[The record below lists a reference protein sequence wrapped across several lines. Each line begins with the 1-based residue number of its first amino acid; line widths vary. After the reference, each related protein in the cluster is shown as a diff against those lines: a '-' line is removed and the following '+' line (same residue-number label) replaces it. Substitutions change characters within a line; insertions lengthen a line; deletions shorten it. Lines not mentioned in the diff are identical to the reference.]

1 MTPKSVPVHES
12 RFGCSVSFID
22 FFKIIYDMNR
32 FAAVFLLAMIAL
44 SSCQIEKTWGGRNLV
59 RTIVGIPCYVFLT
72 LVAL

>member
-1 MTPKSVPVHES
+1 
-12 RFGCSVSFID
+12 
-22 FFKIIYDMNR
+22 MNR